1 MIIALISVEL
11 IVLVFSVVL
20 SVYLLHRPTTMMPP
34 NNVDLGSFPETVY
47 EAVIRLTA
55 ETGMGWD
62 RMRWDVESSFTKW
75 DKIFK

>member
-1 MIIALISVEL
+1 
-11 IVLVFSVVL
+11 
-20 SVYLLHRPTTMMPP
+20 MMPP

-62 RMRWDVESSFTKW
+62 RMRWDVESSFMKW
-75 DKIFK
+75 DKFFK